1 MNLTIFS
8 FIGASLYLIG
18 GSLLVKRLFKNQ
30 APGPTAAL
38 LQKKWILSIT
48 LVATVI
54 HMGILYT
61 TIILEP
67 GEGLNFG
74 FFNAVSLMCW
84 LIALLITIAGFSKPL
99 ENLGIVMFPM
109 AGLAVVLE
117 LYLPSNHIVLL
128 NNAENLRFHIVISI
142 MAYSLL
148 TLAAIQ
154 ACLLAVQNQYLRN
167 KHPGGFVRALPP
179 LETME
184 SLLFQLLGLGF
195 VFISLALITGVVY
208 LENIFEQHLVH
219 KTVLS
224 LISWGLVGILLWGR
238 WRFGWRGRT
247 AVRWTLAAFVVLV
260 LSYFG
265 SKLVLELIL
274 QR

>member
-1 MNLTIFS
+1 MNLITF
-8 FIGASLYLIG
+8 
-18 GSLLVKRLFKNQ
+18 SLLSACLYTVSGILLAKRLFNNLPAGSVGTFRQKN
-30 APGPTAAL
+30 
-38 LQKKWILSIT
+38 WILSFS
-48 LVATVI
+48 LLAVLI
-54 HMGILYT
+54 HMGILYSN
-61 TIILEP
+61 IILDS

-74 FFNAVSLMCW
+74 FFNAISLMSW
-84 LIALLITIAGFSKPL
+84 LIAVLITVAAYSKPL
-99 ENLGIVMFPM
+99 ENLGIVMFPI
-109 AGLAVVLE
+109 AGLAILLE
-117 LYLPSNHIVLL
+117 MYFPSNHIVL
-128 NNAENLRFHIVISI
+128 NDEVEHLRFHILISI

-154 ACLLAVQNQYLRN
+154 ACLLAIQNQYLRN
-167 KHPGGFVRALPP
+167 KHPGGFIRALPP

-184 SLLFQLLGLGF
+184 TLLFQLLGLGF

-265 SKLVLELIL
+265 SKLVLEIIL